1 LSERCATVVLDH
13 TIVVWQVHPEEHM
26 AKVYVEP
33 RPKSREP
40 HTAISHYVV
49 EDAADSVLHSSQ
61 TQQGAVDWARRQGH
75 RPITVARVRHLT
87 NKKVPD
93 HWREV

>member
-1 LSERCATVVLDH
+1 
-13 TIVVWQVHPEEHM
+13 M
-26 AKVYVEP
+26 AKVYVEPP

-61 TQQGAVDWARRQGH
+61 TQQGGAVDWARRQGH
-75 RPITVARVRHLT
+75 RPIMVARVRHLT
-87 NKKVPD
+87 DKKVPD
-93 HWREV
+93 HWRQV

>member
-1 LSERCATVVLDH
+1 
-13 TIVVWQVHPEEHM
+13 M

-75 RPITVARVRHLT
+75 RPIMVARVRHLT
-87 NKKVPD
+87 DKKVPD

>member
-1 LSERCATVVLDH
+1 
-13 TIVVWQVHPEEHM
+13 M

-40 HTAISHYVV
+40 QTPITGYVV
-49 EDAADSVLHSSQ
+49 EDAADSVLH
-61 TQQGAVDWARRQGH
+61 TADTQGAAVEWARKQGH
-75 RPITVARVRHLT
+75 RPIMVARVRHLT
-87 NKKVPD
+87 DKRNPD